1 MDVEGKLSGTFGP
14 REAVLSLL
22 IYRNTLMCR
31 RKTNLLLIMER
42 HLVWNARAS
51 PGPQCWVRLLWL
63 DGAPL
68 LLLCWT
74 PVLVSECR
82 VFRLRLGQTPGCYTH
97 YLTIGLSQPSGASST
112 CSFTHLLLS
121 LPENCMWLRLK
132 GVFYY
137 CCAITTTKKNLTRK
151 LDDIS

>member
-1 MDVEGKLSGTFGP
+1 MWKESFQALWVTWSCFKW
-14 REAVLSLL
+14 LL

-31 RKTNLLLIMER
+31 GKTNLLLIMEQD
-42 HLVWNARAS
+42 LVWKAQAS
-51 PGPQCWVRLLWL
+51 PCPQCWVSLLWL

-74 PVLVSECR
+74 PVLVTDRR
-82 VFRLRLGQTPGCYTH
+82 VFHLRLGQTPGCYTH

-132 GVFYY
+132 GVFLLLL
-137 CCAITTTKKNLTRK
+137 CHNNNNNKRIW